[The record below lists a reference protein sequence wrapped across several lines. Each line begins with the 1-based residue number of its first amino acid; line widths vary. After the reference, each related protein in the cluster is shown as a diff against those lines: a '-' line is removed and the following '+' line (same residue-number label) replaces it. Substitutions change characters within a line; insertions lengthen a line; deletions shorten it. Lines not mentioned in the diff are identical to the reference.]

1 VANVIA
7 ENEAIWIK
15 TQKVIPIL
23 NDKKLNNTNNMA
35 SIPNQVFTRNFSLS
49 EFLVSDTAA
58 RRGITEQNNPPQDV
72 VDSLRALTLTILQ
85 PLRDALGYPISVTS
99 GYRCL
104 RLNTEIKGAK
114 NSQHIYGQAADI
126 IDHTNGNE
134 YLFKKIIELKLPFDQ
149 LINEFNY
156 QWVHVS
162 YKAQPRGTVLAASK
176 NARNKT
182 VYSVQELA

>member
-1 VANVIA
+1 
-7 ENEAIWIK
+7 
-15 TQKVIPIL
+15 
-23 NDKKLNNTNNMA
+23 MA
-35 SIPNQVFTRNFSLS
+35 TTPNQVFSTNFSLS

-58 RRGITEQNNPPQDV
+58 RRGITEQNSPPQEV
-72 VDSLRALTLTILQ
+72 VDSLRALTINILQ

-114 NSQHIYGQAADI
+114 NSQHIFGQAADI
-126 IDHTNGNE
+126 IDHKNGNE
-134 YLFKKIIELKLPFDQ
+134 YLFNKIIELKLPFDQ

-162 YKAQPRGTVLAASK
+162 YKAAPRGNVLAAAK
-176 NARNKT
+176 DARNKT
-182 VYSVQELA
+182 VYSTQQLA